1 MADTG
6 NQPLALTQALKDF
19 HAMPGKFAL
28 AAREPRVLF
37 EQLGTV
43 LHLAVGR
50 RPEGFADSDAGLQGA
65 ARHFVKA
72 ALLRPGADHYTLL
85 GLERQFDPEQLRE
98 HYRLLIR
105 LTHPD
110 YVGTETAWAHDVA
123 ARVNI
128 AHDTLAD
135 AGRRESYDARLTRA
149 PQGMRPDRPPQ
160 GHVPPRAAGQRRKA
174 ERESATRVTRLL
186 DGRVVTGVALVAVL
200 AAVLLWPATDD
211 HSVQLVARNMA
222 VTTPERAE
230 TPAAPAAD
238 ESSRNPDQAL
248 PAQEATPVQVAVPA
262 TTAWAPAPSVTAN
275 PVATEAPRPRA
286 VPAATPPAPQLAA
299 PSPQPA
305 APADAPRLGLSYT
318 LSAPPIEPQRPVAAP
333 APVAPAA
340 PVAASVAP
348 AAPAPVAS
356 RPVTAAEMQRL
367 QPVLGELIQLM
378 EGGRSERLQNWVNNR
393 TQKPGAAASVADAYA
408 RTLGNARVTG
418 IGKVSFQGQA
428 VADVQVVD
436 GVVELRMSEGDQTP
450 VARDLRLRAHFLVRQ
465 GAGPVLSQLDLMQP

>member
-1 MADTG
+1 MAGTG
-6 NQPLALTQALKDF
+6 THITALTQALKDF
-19 HAMPGKFAL
+19 HATPGKFAL
-28 AAREPRVLF
+28 AAREPSAVF
-37 EQLGTV
+37 EHLGTV

-50 RPEGFADSDAGLQGA
+50 RPEGFADNDAALQAA

-85 GLERQFDPEQLRE
+85 GLQRQFEPEQLRE

-110 YVGTETAWAHDVA
+110 YVGKETAWANDVA

-135 AGRRESYDARLTRA
+135 AGRREIYDASLTRA
-149 PQGMRPDRPPQ
+149 PQTARPDRPVHMP
-160 GHVPPRAAGQRRKA
+160 HRPPGQLRNT
-174 ERESATRVTRLL
+174 EREHAVRVTRLL

-211 HSVQLVARNMA
+211 RSVQLVARNMA
-222 VTTPERAE
+222 VTPPEQAE

-238 ESSRNPDQAL
+238 ESTGTTIQAL
-248 PAQEATPVQVAVPA
+248 PAQEATPVPVAVPA
-262 TTAWAPAPSVTAN
+262 AAAWAPAPLVTAN

-286 VPAATPPAPQLAA
+286 VPAATPPAPRLAD
-299 PSPQPA
+299 PRPQPE

-318 LSAPPIEPQRPVAAP
+318 LSAPPPEATRAAAVP
-333 APVAPAA
+333 APVVPAA
-340 PVAASVAP
+340 AVVASVAP
-348 AAPAPVAS
+348 AVPTPVAS

-408 RTLGNARVTG
+408 RTLGTARVTG
-418 IGKVSFQGQA
+418 IGKVSFQGLA

-436 GVVELRMSEGDQTP
+436 GVVELRMAEGDQTP

>member
-1 MADTG
+1 MANTG

-37 EQLGTV
+37 EHLGTV

-85 GLERQFDPEQLRE
+85 GLQRQFEPEQLRE

-110 YVGTETAWAHDVA
+110 YVGKETAWANDVA

-135 AGRRESYDARLTRA
+135 AGRREIYDASLTRA
-149 PQGMRPDRPPQ
+149 PQAARPDRPVHMPLR
-160 GHVPPRAAGQRRKA
+160 PPGQRQRP
-174 ERESATRVTRLL
+174 EREATGRVTRLL
-186 DGRVVTGVALVAVL
+186 DGRVVTGVALTAVL

-211 HSVQLVARNMA
+211 RSVQLVARKSAAPNTQPA
-222 VTTPERAE
+222 TTE
-230 TPAAPAAD
+230 APAA
-238 ESSRNPDQAL
+238 EVTPSSASPSLLTQEGPPGQVGTGSAAWISSPPTFPSQAGSEA
-248 PAQEATPVQVAVPA
+248 PTPRPIPPATPEQPRLAEPRLQADAV
-262 TTAWAPAPSVTAN
+262 S
-275 PVATEAPRPRA
+275 
-286 VPAATPPAPQLAA
+286 
-299 PSPQPA
+299 
-305 APADAPRLGLSYT
+305 DAPRLGLSYT
-318 LSAPPIEPQRPVAAP
+318 LSAPPPEATRAAAVT

-340 PVAASVAP
+340 VVASVAP
-348 AAPAPVAS
+348 AVPTPVTS

-408 RTLGNARVTG
+408 RALGTARVTG

-436 GVVELRMSEGDQTP
+436 GVVELRMAEGDQTP

>member
-19 HAMPGKFAL
+19 HATPGKFAL
-28 AAREPRVLF
+28 AAREPSVLF
-37 EQLGTV
+37 EHLGTV

-50 RPEGFADSDAGLQGA
+50 RPEGFADGDATLQAA

-85 GLERQFDPEQLRE
+85 GLQRQFEPEQLRE

-135 AGRRESYDARLTRA
+135 ASRRETYDANLTRA
-149 PQGMRPDRPPQ
+149 PQGSRPDRPV
-160 GHVPPRAAGQRRKA
+160 HMPPRPPGQRQRP
-174 ERESATRVTRLL
+174 EREAMGRVTRLL
-186 DGRVVTGVALVAVL
+186 DGRVVTGVALTAVL

-211 HSVQLVARNMA
+211 RSVQLVARNSTA
-222 VTTPERAE
+222 PNTNPGKTV
-230 TPAAPAAD
+230 APAAA
-238 ESSRNPDQAL
+238 EVTLPSSPPPPL
-248 PAQEATPVQVAVPA
+248 TQVDAPGQLGSGSAAWPPSPA
-262 TTAWAPAPSVTAN
+262 TLPSQAPP
-275 PVATEAPRPRA
+275 PRP
-286 VPAATPPAPQLAA
+286 VPPATPP
-299 PSPQPA
+299 QPRTTEPRLQA
-305 APADAPRLGLSYT
+305 EAVSDTPRLGLSYT
-318 LSAPPIEPQRPVAAP
+318 LSTPPLEPPRPNPVQMAAAAEPSAAP
-333 APVAPAA
+333 AV
-340 PVAASVAP
+340 
-348 AAPAPVAS
+348 S

-378 EGGRSERLQNWVNNR
+378 EGGRSERLQNWVSNR

-408 RTLGNARVTG
+408 RAMGTARVTG

-436 GVVELRMSEGDQTP
+436 GVVELRMTEGDQTP

-465 GAGPVLSQLDLMQP
+465 GASPVLSQLDLLHP